1 MSNLTSNLPGR
12 LIDLTPMLPPDLS
25 AIRSRRLNDIR
36 GVVVHHSATPR
47 NVTSTQI
54 WHYHRFVLQWPSIAY
69 HYTIYPNGTVAKTL
83 APTYVGYHCASK
95 QVRDGI
101 SVANWETI
109 GVCLI
114 GCFVNG
120 VVPTVDQQHA
130 LTALVRYLDGM
141 LPPYQSTSQRLYVM
155 GHADGDYPTRCP
167 GDNFHAW
174 LDPCVKLA
182 RS

>member
-1 MSNLTSNLPGR
+1 MSDALPNIQGR
-12 LIDLTPMLPPDLS
+12 LIDLTAQLPVNPAAIKTRSLS
-25 AIRSRRLNDIR
+25 GIR

-47 NVTSTQI
+47 TVTSTQI
-54 WHYHRFVLQWPSIAY
+54 WHYHRFVLDWPSIAY

-83 APTYVGYHCASK
+83 EPTYVGYHCASK

-101 SVANWETI
+101 SVANWETV

-114 GCFVNG
+114 GCFIDG
-120 VVPTVDQQHA
+120 ISPTSEQESGLVA
-130 LTALVRYLDGM
+130 LIRYLDGM
-141 LPPYQSTSQRLYVM
+141 LAAYSGTSQKLYVM

-167 GDNFHAW
+167 GDNFHRW
-174 LDPCVKLA
+174 LDPCVRQA